1 MSEKRSFTN
10 CRASVVIFFTIF
22 LMLMPLFALSKGEKG
37 GVFESARNELKSIM
51 EVNGTLGLSVVVVK
65 NGKIIF
71 SHNMGL
77 KSIES
82 GDSIKERDIFR
93 IASIS
98 KSFTATAIMQL
109 IDKGL
114 ICEQSVVGEILGFPV
129 INPKF
134 PESPITIA
142 HLLSHTSGLN
152 DSQGYFSLD
161 SANPSKN
168 VDFAKCYNS
177 YSPGGGYE
185 YCNLGFNM
193 LGAIIEKVSGERFDN
208 YIKHHIIDPL
218 GLYAGFNPDSLDRSR
233 FVSLYSFIGTDSV
246 YEEQKD
252 AYKSRSKEMEN
263 YKLGYSTPLFSPTGG
278 MKISPYDLARY
289 MIMHM
294 NYGKA
299 KGERIISKRSSKK
312 MQSPVFETGDGES
325 YCYALRV
332 TDNLV
337 KGERLI
343 GHTGSAYGLYSAM
356 FFSHEDDFGV
366 VMMTNGTRVRYKD
379 GFTTLQADVI
389 RAMFRIFNN

>member
-1 MSEKRSFTN
+1 
-10 CRASVVIFFTIF
+10 
-22 LMLMPLFALSKGEKG
+22 
-37 GVFESARNELKSIM
+37 
-51 EVNGTLGLSVVVVK
+51 
-65 NGKIIF
+65 
-71 SHNMGL
+71 
-77 KSIES
+77 
-82 GDSIKERDIFR
+82 
-93 IASIS
+93 
-98 KSFTATAIMQL
+98 
-109 IDKGL
+109 
-114 ICEQSVVGEILGFPV
+114 
-129 INPKF
+129 
-134 PESPITIA
+134 
-142 HLLSHTSGLN
+142 
-152 DSQGYFSLD
+152 
-161 SANPSKN
+161 
-168 VDFAKCYNS
+168 
-177 YSPGGGYE
+177 
-185 YCNLGFNM
+185 
-193 LGAIIEKVSGERFDN
+193 
-208 YIKHHIIDPL
+208 
-218 GLYAGFNPDSLDRSR
+218 
-233 FVSLYSFIGTDSV
+233 
-246 YEEQKD
+246 
-252 AYKSRSKEMEN
+252 
-263 YKLGYSTPLFSPTGG
+263 